1 MDCILYP
8 MSYNILYK
16 VCHQISCTMNP
27 LSLSSVSFCV
37 YSRLHT
43 YAHYVHTH
51 RSVHTNTNTCTDPA
65 YTYVYIY
72 RNEFRRASSGVKCL
86 AIEINVHIV
95 RYTDRVQGFYR
106 TSVCKGTFLLQ
117 PFSDSLFQKPF
128 IYLDLCSFVSC
139 MAPTSHS
146 CFLRRMKERG
156 NTAYTFTSAS
166 NVTWYFIQTSHKSHD
181 ASVVIC
187 TLHIRKLRLTRTAI
201 SSLCPELLQSC
212 QAPRT
217 HTESSVLS

>member
-72 RNEFRRASSGVKCL
+72 TEMNLGGL
-86 AIEINVHIV
+86 A
-95 RYTDRVQGFYR
+95 QG
-106 TSVCKGTFLLQ
+106 
-117 PFSDSLFQKPF
+117 
-128 IYLDLCSFVSC
+128 
-139 MAPTSHS
+139 
-146 CFLRRMKERG
+146 
-156 NTAYTFTSAS
+156 
-166 NVTWYFIQTSHKSHD
+166 
-181 ASVVIC
+181 
-187 TLHIRKLRLTRTAI
+187 
-201 SSLCPELLQSC
+201 
-212 QAPRT
+212 
-217 HTESSVLS
+217 